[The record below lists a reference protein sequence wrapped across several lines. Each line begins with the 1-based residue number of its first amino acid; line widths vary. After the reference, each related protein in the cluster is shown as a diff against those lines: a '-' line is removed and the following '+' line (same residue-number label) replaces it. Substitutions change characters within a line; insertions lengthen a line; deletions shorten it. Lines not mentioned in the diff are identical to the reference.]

1 MRESNGLDLRLKQ
14 RVARMPGGERVTNCF
29 LCGTCTA
36 GCPISRLHED
46 YNPRQL
52 MRRVLLGKTDVLAD
66 PVLWQ
71 CMQCH
76 VCTAHCPQDVRTADV
91 IRAIRQ
97 LAVDEHRMTEE
108 LMDAVV
114 ALDEQQRLERI
125 ERIQGLVDEFTA
137 AKGVEQS

>member
-1 MRESNGLDLRLKQ
+1 MRELNGLDMTLKD

-36 GCPISRLHED
+36 GCPISRLHGD

-52 MRRVLLGKTDVLAD
+52 MRRVLLGKADVLAD
-66 PVLWQ
+66 PVIWQ

-91 IRAIRQ
+91 IRAMRQ
-97 LAVDEHRMTEE
+97 LAVDEELMTQE

-125 ERIQGLVDEFTA
+125 ERIQSLVGESRA
-137 AKGVEQS
+137 GKGVDQS